1 MENTLQ
7 VVLSSVDSAVVEE
20 FRQAM
25 AAIPGRPSVVH
36 TCKSN
41 QEALEFAISRGCQVV
56 CVPLPPPHERGDLRA
71 FVAEM
76 KRLAPGATTVAYYDP
91 ARLAERS
98 LDSSEVI
105 ELFRSHV
112 GDLLRR
118 PFASSEIRQL
128 FDRMFNNHAADGSAR
143 APVVSF
149 ISNKG
154 GVGKSTISVN
164 VACELARTNPG
175 RVLLIDASLQMGT
188 CALMLA
194 LQPAATIADAVREK
208 DRLDETL
215 LRQIAVSHEC
225 GLDLLAAPEDALA
238 ASIVDDSS
246 LSRVIQVARRA
257 YDYVIIDTFPV
268 LDASVIS
275 ILDSSNLACVV
286 LSGMVPSLAGT
297 IRLLPLLGEIGF
309 PRSRT
314 RILLN
319 RNMDS
324 FPSNLTQSQI
334 EEQLGTE
341 IDLTFPYQRRML
353 MATNLGEPLILGMRR
368 WFQFGQNTLGTEID
382 LTFLFHGRMRMATNL
397 GDLLILG
404 IRRWFQ
410 FGRNIG
416 RLCHEIRGLRLAD
429 VSAPQRLLG
438 ARIEPISKVK

>member
-7 VVLSSVDSAVVEE
+7 VVMAAADSAVFDE

-25 AAIPGRPSVVH
+25 AGIPGRPSVVH
-36 TCKSN
+36 ACASN
-41 QEALEFAISRGCQVV
+41 HEALEIAISRGCQVI
-56 CVPLPPPHERGDLRA
+56 CVPLAPPHERGDLRA
-71 FVAEM
+71 FASEV

-98 LDSSEVI
+98 LDTGEVI

-112 GDLLRR
+112 GDVLRR

-128 FDRMFNNHAADGSAR
+128 FDRIFASDTKESGVR

-194 LQPAATIADAVREK
+194 LQPTSTIADAVREK

-215 LRQIAVSHEC
+215 LRQLTVSHEC
-225 GLDLLAAPEDALA
+225 GLDLLAAPEDAIA
-238 ASIVDDSS
+238 GSIVDDSS

-275 ILDSSNLACVV
+275 ILDSSSLTCVV

-297 IRLLPLLGEIGF
+297 LRLLPVLSDIGF

-334 EEQLGTE
+334 EEQLGTQV
-341 IDLTFPYQRRML
+341 DLSFPYHRRML
-353 MATNLGEPLILGMRR
+353 MATNLGEPFILGMRR
-368 WFQFGQNTLGTEID
+368 WF
-382 LTFLFHGRMRMATNL
+382 R
-397 GDLLILG
+397 
-404 IRRWFQ
+404 
-410 FGRNIG
+410 FGRNIR
-416 RLCHEIRGLRLAD
+416 RLCSEIRDLRQPNAATPKRVDSGQVQGLF
-429 VSAPQRLLG
+429 QG
-438 ARIEPISKVK
+438 VK